1 MAAACAQA
9 QGLGSQRIGQGDL
22 GSHGLF
28 VQRGVGQQA
37 LAFVQVA
44 KRLRGVLAKDRAQQA
59 MQGIT
64 QIGALAGVACMVAG
78 YPGG

>member
-1 MAAACAQA
+1 VAAACAQA

-37 LAFVQVA
+37 LIRGYDRNGMMQFLLVGHLFKTHNLDIAAA
-44 KRLRGVLAKDRAQQA
+44 KL
-59 MQGIT
+59 
-64 QIGALAGVACMVAG
+64 
-78 YPGG
+78 